1 MQMRR
6 RQIVLANQQKEAEA
20 MREIQEARQRDPRQ
34 CPKCGRIFNRG
45 RVLHV
50 KYCRG
55 K

>member
-1 MQMRR
+1 MRR
-6 RQIVLANQQKEAEA
+6 RQIVVMNQMREEA
-20 MREIQEARQRDPRQ
+20 MHKIIEQKRVDPRA

-50 KYCRG
+50 KWCKG